1 MMIQRSKDALFVGLL
16 SSCLLGCQQ
25 DRSDESPVRIGM
37 MPKLMGIS
45 FFDAAGRGA
54 HEAAEELGVD
64 LTYDGPT
71 EDNTEQQAEMIDAW
85 VAQGIDVIAVAPN
98 DPDAIAPTLS
108 SARSQG
114 VKVITWDTDA
124 DVESSQRS
132 IFVNQAPV
140 EGIANALVDV
150 MVRGAGEENKLKGK
164 FVIISGT
171 KTAANQN
178 SWMDVMIPRL
188 RKKHP
193 DCELLETRYPTEDQ
207 LKAREETANLL
218 AAYPDLKGIW
228 AITSVALPAA
238 AKAVRDAGRQDQ
250 VFVTGLSLPSLMRD
264 YVQDGTVKEFV
275 LFDVEKL
282 GYLTVQVA
290 ATLHQNPLLRQGSR
304 TMGKLDSIRITEHE
318 AVLGEPLIFD
328 KNNIDQY
335 DF

>member
-1 MMIQRSKDALFVGLL
+1 
-16 SSCLLGCQQ
+16 
-25 DRSDESPVRIGM
+25 
-37 MPKLMGIS
+37 
-45 FFDAAGRGA
+45 
-54 HEAAEELGVD
+54 
-64 LTYDGPT
+64 
-71 EDNTEQQAEMIDAW
+71 MIDAW

-178 SWMDVMIPRL
+178 AWMDVMIPRL
-188 RKKHP
+188 REEHP
-193 DCELLETRYPTEDQ
+193 DCELLQTRYPTEDQ

-275 LFDVEKL
+275 LFDVENL

-290 ATLHQNPLLRQGSR
+290 AALHQNPLQPQESR

-335 DF
+335 NF

>member
-1 MMIQRSKDALFVGLL
+1 MMIQRLRAALVAGFL
-16 SSCLLGCQQ
+16 SGCLLGCQENKNG
-25 DRSDESPVRIGM
+25 ESPVRIGM

-54 HEAAEELGVD
+54 QEAAEELGVD

-71 EDNTEQQAEMIDAW
+71 EDNTEQQAEMIEAW
-85 VAQGIDVIAVAPN
+85 VAQGFDVIAVAPN

-124 DVESSQRS
+124 DAESSQRS
-132 IFVNQAPV
+132 IFVNQARA

-150 MVRGAGEENKLKGK
+150 MVRGAGGDGQLTGQ

-178 SWMDVMIPRL
+178 SWMEIMVPRL
-188 RKKHP
+188 RREHP

-238 AKAVRDAGRQDQ
+238 AKAVRDAGRADQ

-264 YVQDGTVKEFV
+264 YVHDDTVEEFV
-275 LFDVEKL
+275 LFNVEDL

-290 ATLHQNPLLRQGSR
+290 AAIHQNPLLPAESR
-304 TMGKLDSIRITEHE
+304 TMGRLESIRITDQE
-318 AVLGEPLIFD
+318 AILGEPLVFD

-335 DF
+335 NF

>member
-1 MMIQRSKDALFVGLL
+1 
-16 SSCLLGCQQ
+16 
-25 DRSDESPVRIGM
+25 M

-54 HEAAEELGVD
+54 QEAAEELGID

-71 EDNTEQQAEMIDAW
+71 EDNTEQQAEMIEAW

-108 SARSQG
+108 SAQSHG
-114 VKVITWDTDA
+114 VQVITWDTDA

-140 EGIANALVDV
+140 EDIANALVDV
-150 MVRGAGEENKLKGK
+150 MVRGAGENKKLAGQ

-178 SWMDVMIPRL
+178 AWMEIMVPHL
-188 RKKHP
+188 RQQHP

-218 AAYPDLKGIW
+218 AAYPELKGIW

-238 AKAVRDAGRQDQ
+238 AKAVRDAGRQGE

-264 YVQDGTVKEFV
+264 YVQDGTVEEFV

-290 ATLHQNPLLRQGSR
+290 AALHRNPLVPVESR

-318 AVLGEPLIFD
+318 AILGKPLIFD

-335 DF
+335 NF

>member
-1 MMIQRSKDALFVGLL
+1 MMIERSKTALVVGFL
-16 SSCLLGCQQ
+16 SCCLLGCQQ
-25 DRSDESPVRIGM
+25 DQNAESPVRIGM

-54 HEAAEELGVD
+54 QEAAEELGID

-71 EDNTEQQAEMIDAW
+71 EDNTEQQAEMIEAW

-98 DPDAIAPTLS
+98 DPDAIAPTLF
-108 SARSQG
+108 SAQSQG
-114 VKVITWDTDA
+114 VQVITWDTDA
-124 DVESSQRS
+124 DVKSSQRS

-140 EGIANALVDV
+140 EDIANALVDV
-150 MVRGAGEENKLKGK
+150 MVRGAGENKKLAGQ

-178 SWMDVMIPRL
+178 SWMEIMVPHL
-188 RKKHP
+188 RQQHP

-218 AAYPDLKGIW
+218 AAYPELKGIW

-238 AKAVRDAGRQDQ
+238 AKAVRDAGRQGQ

-264 YVQDGTVKEFV
+264 YVQDGTVEEFV

-290 ATLHQNPLLRQGSR
+290 AALHRNPLVPVESR

-318 AVLGEPLIFD
+318 VILGKPLIFD

-335 DF
+335 NF

>member
-1 MMIQRSKDALFVGLL
+1 MMIKQSKTALVVGFL
-16 SSCLLGCQQ
+16 SCCLLGCQQ
-25 DRSDESPVRIGM
+25 DQNAESPVRIGM

-54 HEAAEELGVD
+54 QEAAEELGVD

-71 EDNTEQQAEMIDAW
+71 EDNTEQQAEMIEAW
-85 VAQGIDVIAVAPN
+85 VAQGFDVIAVAPN

-114 VKVITWDTDA
+114 VQVITWDTDA
-124 DVESSQRS
+124 DVETSQRS
-132 IFVNQAPV
+132 IFVNQAPA
-140 EGIANALVDV
+140 EDIANTLVDV
-150 MVRGAGEENKLKGK
+150 MVRGAGENKKLTGQ

-178 SWMDVMIPRL
+178 SWMEIMVPRL
-188 RKKHP
+188 QQHP

-218 AAYPDLKGIW
+218 AAYPELRGIW

-238 AKAVRDAGRQDQ
+238 AKAVRDAGRQGQ
-250 VFVTGLSLPSLMRD
+250 VFVTGLSLPSLMGD
-264 YVQDGTVKEFV
+264 YVQDGTVEEFV

-290 ATLHQNPLLRQGSR
+290 AALHRNPLLPAESR
-304 TMGKLDSIRITEHE
+304 AMGKLDSIRITERE
-318 AVLGEPLIFD
+318 AILGKPLVFD

-335 DF
+335 NF

>member
-1 MMIQRSKDALFVGLL
+1 MMIQQLRVALLVGLL
-16 SSCLLGCQQ
+16 SSCLLGCRQ
-25 DRSDESPVRIGM
+25 DRNDESPVRIGM

-54 HEAAEELGVD
+54 HEAAKELGVD

-71 EDNTEQQAEMIDAW
+71 EDNTEQQAKMIEAW

-114 VKVITWDTDA
+114 VQVITWDTDA
-124 DVESSQRS
+124 DAEASKRS

-150 MVRGAGEENKLKGK
+150 MVRGAGEGDKLVGQ

-178 SWMDVMIPRL
+178 SWMDVMNPRL
-188 RKKHP
+188 REEHP

-218 AAYPDLKGIW
+218 AAYPELKGIW

-275 LFDVEKL
+275 LFDVENL

-290 ATLHQNPLLRQGSR
+290 AALHEKPLLPQENR
-304 TMGKLDSIRITEHE
+304 TMGKLDSVRITEHE
-318 AVLGEPLIFD
+318 AILGEPLIFD

>member
-1 MMIQRSKDALFVGLL
+1 
-16 SSCLLGCQQ
+16 
-25 DRSDESPVRIGM
+25 M

-54 HEAAEELGVD
+54 QEAAEELGVD

-71 EDNTEQQAEMIDAW
+71 EDNTEQQAKMIEAW
-85 VAQGIDVIAVAPN
+85 VAQGFDVIAVAPN
-98 DPDAIAPTLS
+98 DPDAIASTLF
-108 SARSQG
+108 SAQSQG
-114 VKVITWDTDA
+114 VQVITWDTDA

-132 IFVNQAPV
+132 IFVNQAPA
-140 EGIANALVDV
+140 EDIANTLVDV
-150 MVRGAGEENKLKGK
+150 MVRGAGENKKLTGQ

-178 SWMDVMIPRL
+178 SWMEIMVPRL
-188 RKKHP
+188 QQHP

-218 AAYPDLKGIW
+218 AAYPELRGIW

-238 AKAVRDAGRQDQ
+238 AKAVRDAGRQGQ

-264 YVQDGTVKEFV
+264 YVQDGTVEEFV

-290 ATLHQNPLLRQGSR
+290 AALHRNPLLPAESR
-304 TMGKLDSIRITEHE
+304 AMGKLDSIRITERE
-318 AVLGEPLIFD
+318 VILGKPLIFD

-335 DF
+335 NF